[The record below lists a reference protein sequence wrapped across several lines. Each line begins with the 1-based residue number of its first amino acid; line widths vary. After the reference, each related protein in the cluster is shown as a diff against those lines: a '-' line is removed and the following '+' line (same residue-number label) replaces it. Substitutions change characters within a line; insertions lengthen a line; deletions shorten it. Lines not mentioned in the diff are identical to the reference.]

1 MNTMARLTE
10 QQKDARERILTMALL
25 SGLTASDL
33 VSIGGRLKR
42 QQERA
47 ALITLSEMLHQIPHE
62 VTSSGYQAT
71 HNGKT
76 IIATKVKSANKKET
90 WNHRERYEVKVLGPK
105 GGVKHSV
112 VMTLTDYHVNYN
124 WPVKLMVGRSRTLTA
139 FLKSIHTG
147 DIPT

>member
-1 MNTMARLTE
+1 MMARLTE

-47 ALITLSEMLHQIPHE
+47 ALISLSEQLHQITH
-62 VTSSGYQAT
+62 TITATGFTAT
-71 HNGKT
+71 HNGKLIT
-76 IIATKVKSANKKET
+76 AVKENSKKDS
-90 WNHRERYEVKVLGPK
+90 WRNNRYTVEVVGPK
-105 GGVKHSV
+105 GGKKFQNS
-112 VMTLTDYHVNYN
+112 MTLNDYEITHN
-124 WPVKLMVGRSRTLTA
+124 WPQKLMVDRNRELTC
-139 FLKSIHTG
+139 FLKSILTG

>member
-1 MNTMARLTE
+1 MARLTE

-33 VSIGGRLKR
+33 VSIGGKLKR

-47 ALITLSEMLHQIPHE
+47 ALISFSEQLHQITHE
-62 VTSSGYQAT
+62 VIPNGYKAT

-76 IIATKVKSANKKET
+76 ITAIKLKHVKKDSWRND
-90 WNHRERYEVKVLGPK
+90 RYEVEVVGPK
-105 GGVKHSV
+105 GGRKWSTTMALNDWEVSS
-112 VMTLTDYHVNYN
+112 N
-124 WPVKLMVGRSRTLTA
+124 WPIKLMVGRDRALTS
-139 FLKSIHTG
+139 FLKSILKG

>member
-1 MNTMARLTE
+1 MARLTE

-47 ALITLSEMLHQIPHE
+47 AIISLSEQLHQITHT
-62 VTSSGYQAT
+62 VVANGYNAT
-71 HNGKT
+71 YNGKT
-76 IIATKVKSANKKET
+76 ITATKIRDPKKNT
-90 WNHRERYEVKVLGPK
+90 WRGERYDIEVVGPK
-105 GGVKHSV
+105 GGKKFNTTS
-112 VMTLTDYHVNYN
+112 TLRDYEIDS
-124 WPVKLMVGRSRTLTA
+124 WPRKLMVGRSHSLTC
-139 FLKSIHTG
+139 FLKAILKG